1 MTKTWRSV
9 AGERSQKRFAYH
21 LPILPIPRAPAYAP
35 EGLFSQGFALVAE

>member
-21 LPILPIPRAPAYAP
+21 LQILPIRRAPAYAL
-35 EGLFSQGFALVAE
+35 EGLFFKGLPL